1 MALKSFNDGS
11 GKADCS
17 ATSLAC
23 AAMLEQ
29 FWYEFDNDWE
39 KLLARHNLKC
49 FHMTDAVAL
58 KNHFSKGNGWNKEK
72 VRSLISEIVLILN
85 RHQQRS
91 MQFRCSTVLRNDYKR
106 AKASHPTLRPIPAIC
121 ANYTVGGLRVP
132 KGEDVILYF
141 DRNEEF
147 LHQVNRVWLK
157 LKPEQVLS
165 LPCNLF
171 LICLCARS
179 CSVLKVHPQSPHL
192 QCGTGFLAASD

>member
-1 MALKSFNDGS
+1 MARAPLGADHAKAQSVDDSECDHDDRPPPALARISWIHLHAEGRILVALKSFNDGS
-11 GKADCS
+11 GKADCR

-85 RHQQRS
+85 RHQQRN

-132 KGEDVILYF
+132 K
-141 DRNEEF
+141 
-147 LHQVNRVWLK
+147 
-157 LKPEQVLS
+157 
-165 LPCNLF
+165 
-171 LICLCARS
+171 
-179 CSVLKVHPQSPHL
+179 
-192 QCGTGFLAASD
+192 

>member
-1 MALKSFNDGS
+1 VDDSECDHDDRPPPALARISWIHLHAEGRILVALKSFNDGS
-11 GKADCS
+11 GKADCR

-132 KGEDVILYF
+132 K
-141 DRNEEF
+141 
-147 LHQVNRVWLK
+147 
-157 LKPEQVLS
+157 
-165 LPCNLF
+165 
-171 LICLCARS
+171 
-179 CSVLKVHPQSPHL
+179 
-192 QCGTGFLAASD
+192 